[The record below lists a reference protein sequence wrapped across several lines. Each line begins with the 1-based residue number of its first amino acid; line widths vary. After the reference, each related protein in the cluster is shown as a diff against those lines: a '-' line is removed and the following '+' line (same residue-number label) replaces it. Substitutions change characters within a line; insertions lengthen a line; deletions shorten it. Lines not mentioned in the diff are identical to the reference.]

1 MRSLWLIVSATA
13 LVVAGCAGGTAGGVT
28 PSATVTT
35 ALPGFTDQWFKVD
48 FAVQPQGSERRVT
61 GYVYNNYGRSVDD
74 VRMLA
79 QALDASNQ
87 VVEQRLVWL
96 AGGIP
101 ANSRS
106 YFEVGHLPSADHYRA
121 SLWSYS
127 VSEGQF

>member
-1 MRSLWLIVSATA
+1 MRR
-13 LVVAGCAGGTAGGVT
+13 LVVVTASVLALTACAGAASSGPT

-48 FAVQPQGSERRVT
+48 FAVQPQGAERRVT
-61 GYVYNNYGRSVDD
+61 GYVYNGYGRSVDN

-87 VVEQRLVWL
+87 VVGQRLVWL
-96 AGGIP
+96 LGGIP
-101 ANSRS
+101 GNSRS
-106 YFEVGHLPSADHYRA
+106 YFEVGHLPAADHYRA

-127 VSEGQF
+127 VSEGRF